1 MPIPGRVLG
10 LIAGVIEREGDYV
23 NHPNDPG
30 GPTRYG
36 ITERIAR
43 ASGYGGDMR
52 TLPVAVAQ
60 AIYLDQYYEGPG
72 FDRVA
77 RIMPDL
83 AEELVDTGVNMGP
96 AVAAA
101 FLQRALTAL
110 NRQGRD
116 YPDLKPDGRLGP
128 VSAGA
133 LLAFKQKRG
142 GQAETVLLRLVE
154 SFQGTR
160 YVEIC
165 EARPAS
171 EDFLFGWIVNR
182 IGNVL

>member
-1 MPIPGRVLG
+1 MATPIPGRVLG

-30 GPTRYG
+30 GATRYG
-36 ITERIAR
+36 ITERVAR
-43 ASGYGGDMR
+43 ADGYAGDMR
-52 TLPVAVAQ
+52 KLPVDLAER
-60 AIYLDQYYEGPG
+60 IYLEQYYQGPG
-72 FDRVA
+72 LDRVVKL
-77 RIMPDL
+77 MPKL
-83 AEELVDTGVNMGP
+83 GEELVDTGVNMGP
-96 AVAAA
+96 VVAVT

-171 EDFLFGWIVNR
+171 
-182 IGNVL
+182 